1 MAFKC
6 ITLDNQEQ
14 VVEKLNQWDK
24 YGWKVPEKIAG
35 MVKNADGSTTIYYDE
50 KLDINT
56 EY

>member
-24 YGWKVPEKIAG
+24 NGWIVCENIAG
-35 MVKNADGSTTIYYDE
+35 MVKNGDGSTTIYYNE
-50 KLDINT
+50 ILDK
-56 EY
+56 

>member
-6 ITLDNQEQ
+6 ITLNNQEQ

-24 YGWKVPEKIAG
+24 YGWKVSEKIAG

-50 KLDINT
+50 KLDINN
-56 EY
+56 